1 MIEEL
6 TRACVH
12 CGFCLPTCPTY
23 LLWNEEMD
31 SPRGRIQLMEKTAQG
46 TLALSPTVTE
56 HFDRCLGCMACVTSC
71 PSGVRYDLLIE
82 ETRATVEERQKRP
95 RAERLQRRLLF
106 ATLPHPRRMRWALRL
121 APVGRRLPTPAW
133 ARPMLDLAPRWRS
146 SEQPAPVTP
155 CVESTQAPR
164 RVGLLT
170 GCVQSVVFGEVNAAT
185 ARTLA
190 AAGHEVVAPSQ
201 GCCGALSAHAGRADE
216 SARFTDRLRR
226 SFDGLD
232 TIVVNASGCG
242 SHLKEKGLPALDV
255 TEALRDA
262 ELPELHPLELS
273 VAYQDS
279 CHLRHAQRL
288 PAAWMPVLGADPGPP
303 RRPARR
309 AGHLLRLGRDL
320 QRHAAG
326 GRPRPGRPE
335 GRPCPGDRVGRVR
348 ERQSRLPRPGR
359 AGARQGR
366 PAASGL
372 PPGGAPRRVDPRS
385 SARRSCSRAHGAE
398 PPQTRRRLGGSRSS
412 RRSSL
417 VSKRSRRRSIASSER
432 AIQNVWKPITA
443 VSVPMIVA
451 ACAHSTTASCPLGRC
466 VSRWP
471 LRTRRLPPGAARRA
485 GRPPRARGRVG
496 SR

>member
-121 APVGRRLPTPAW
+121 APVGRRLPTPEW

-288 PAAWMPVLGADPGPP
+288 PAAWMPVLERIPGL
-303 RRPARR
+303 RVVQPAEQDICCGS
-309 AGHLLRLGRDL
+309 AGIYNVTQPEAARDL
-320 QRHAAG
+320 
-326 GRPRPGRPE
+326 
-335 GRPCPGDRVGRVR
+335 GDRKAAHVLATESDAYASANPGCLV
-348 ERQSRLPRPGR
+348 QVAQALGR
-359 AGARQGR
+359 AGRSLPAFHPVELLDASIRGLGAAELLAR
-366 PAASGL
+366 
-372 PPGGAPRRVDPRS
+372 
-385 SARRSCSRAHGAE
+385 ARR
-398 PPQTRRRLGGSRSS
+398 
-412 RRSSL
+412 
-417 VSKRSRRRSIASSER
+417 
-432 AIQNVWKPITA
+432 
-443 VSVPMIVA
+443 
-451 ACAHSTTASCPLGRC
+451 
-466 VSRWP
+466 
-471 LRTRRLPPGAARRA
+471 
-485 GRPPRARGRVG
+485 
-496 SR
+496 

>member
-23 LLWNEEMD
+23 VLWNEEMD

-46 TLALSPTVTE
+46 TLTLSPTVTE

-82 ETRATVEERQKRP
+82 ETRATVEARQERP

-121 APVGRRLPTPAW
+121 APLGRRLPAPAW
-133 ARPMLDLAPRWRS
+133 ARPMLELAPRWRS
-146 SEQPAPVTP
+146 AEQPAALTP
-155 CVESTQAPR
+155 PTRSTRASR

-185 ARTLA
+185 ARVLA
-190 AAGHEVVAPSQ
+190 ATGHEVVSPPQ

-226 SFDGLD
+226 SFDGVE

-242 SHLKEKGLPALDV
+242 SHLKEKGVAALDV

-262 ELPELHPLELS
+262 ELQELHPLELT

-288 PAAWMPVLGADPGPP
+288 PAAWLPLLERIPGLSVAE
-303 RRPARR
+303 PAEQDICCGS
-309 AGHLLRLGRDL
+309 AGIYNVTQPEAARDL
-320 QRHAAG
+320 
-326 GRPRPGRPE
+326 
-335 GRPCPGDRVGRVR
+335 GDRKASRVLAT
-348 ERQSRLPRPGR
+348 EPDAYASANPGCLVQV
-359 AGARQGR
+359 AQA
-366 PAASGL
+366 
-372 PPGGAPRRVDPRS
+372 
-385 SARRSCSRAHGAE
+385 
-398 PPQTRRRLGGSRSS
+398 LG
-412 RRSSL
+412 
-417 VSKRSRRRSIASSER
+417 
-432 AIQNVWKPITA
+432 
-443 VSVPMIVA
+443 
-451 ACAHSTTASCPLGRC
+451 
-466 VSRWP
+466 
-471 LRTRRLPPGAARRA
+471 RA
-485 GRPPRARGRVG
+485 GRPLPALHPVELLDASMRGVSAADLLAQARR
-496 SR
+496 